1 MDPYSVSDPTLNLR
15 VSNFDENNTTTGD
28 LWYLL
33 LVTCEIKG
41 VENVRM
47 LRTKHSEPCAAI
59 VKFNDAG
66 SVSEAVTRLN
76 KALLKGEK
84 IAVSPFVHLEYI
96 IDDDNEKYKKFI
108 DDLRMLFAHP
118 KDGSRREYIK
128 EKKDGQRSICPVL
141 GVQQGRKRPAR
152 WIHIK
157 LIAKD
162 AETTLVI
169 RDDNLYVKG
178 FTGEG
183 GQWFELWEKRED
195 NNEKL
200 PPEYSAKQLWGFKY
214 DNLMK
219 LNDNEQ
225 VKATLKNTKLG
236 KAFAETAV
244 LRLSRYCPE
253 GVENNKDDIPVRLGL
268 AGLIVM
274 ICESARFKPI
284 LDHIAGADCWKH
296 GKGLESEVS
305 KLKSSGIG
313 RTYQPLCSSGGAL
326 MVRLPG
332 TNSAVPRLLNKR

>member
-1 MDPYSVSDPTLNLR
+1 MHPIQMTASFHAVQHIIGGRDSYKDFINRLR
-15 VSNFDENNTTTGD
+15 D
-28 LWYLL
+28 
-33 LVTCEIKG
+33 
-41 VENVRM
+41 
-47 LRTKHSEPCAAI
+47 
-59 VKFNDAG
+59 
-66 SVSEAVTRLN
+66 
-76 KALLKGEK
+76 
-84 IAVSPFVHLEYI
+84 
-96 IDDDNEKYKKFI
+96 
-108 DDLRMLFAHP
+108 LFAHR
-118 KDGSRREYIK
+118 KDGIREYIQEENK
-128 EKKDGQRSICPVL
+128 GNPVL
-141 GVQQGRKRPAR
+141 GKQQGGTQPER

-274 ICESARFKPI
+274 ICESARFEPI